1 MRRGIRLVVAN
12 LATWLGVVALGSIL
26 STRTLPA
33 QRRLPSDGGT
43 TVSLGQPVKWQW
55 SLGAAT
61 GVRTQPGDE
70 AAVTEARA
78 SLYRDL
84 LYPVLELGGIKLEG
98 YAGSRDT
105 RTRNG
110 ARISFFSP
118 FLRMGAGLDFDVGD
132 RQLHTFYTFE
142 HPVRR
147 GGIFHDGSQL
157 RIDFEPTSGRAFMVG
172 VEKPIARRIP
182 LGSTRPKDDKTRLLA
197 KRPPRI
203 ALPADSLAIRASL
216 GVMRDAALDIQRLC
230 LPWID
235 HRAGRAGDA
244 QVLARLDTLKAAV
257 ARAARDTAGDSGSVI
272 ERETRR
278 FHAAMELA
286 FARALDRAG
295 GSAPL
300 PTAEAAR
307 RVARRARQVLLDEV
321 LLPYDRLIGQ
331 EKDEDTTREY
341 AVLARGSFA
350 EWLVVESGLPHRATD
365 AVLATFTQVLETVE
379 EVRAAASREVEAS
392 RYVWLP
398 LQLALL
404 PEEHDTQ
411 DELDALI
418 ARATREP
425 FTDGNSVSYVINE
438 QFQYQLSRTIRAA
451 RDYHVLWVHDIRGV
465 DDRKH
470 PDEMTYRHVLR
481 SYLAAMVARVREYD
495 STGRFPVYL
504 IVLDEWFYAAN
515 RSRLFLD
522 LLEDPLFRQLQLP
535 AGYEAWEDSLG
546 AAQDSLR
553 AAIARSTLLQAQR
566 RQYGDGWMRNLIKV
580 HVSITNAA
588 DPTFWSWR
596 VAKWFPV
603 QDNWMRDHRK
613 LVFYDLTEDDLYR
626 GEAIFSGAGVG
637 EHYANTAWE
646 DRGLLVRGP
655 VTLALK
661 DAARDLFLKQG
672 IAERDLPPALLPRPR
687 ALDYDAQV
695 ARFTDGHPRTLRA
708 VALLNGTGFDD
719 KMVNLAKAIL
729 YTCMPAGSVIKVPDS
744 LWNAPFWGSALLG
757 ATLGGAR
764 VLVISPSFANAPARA
779 FGSMVRSRELMWSLL
794 QASDALAPEIAASGG
809 LLRVGI
815 YASEYRITDIPG
827 KVRAVRRTLQREPW
841 LRDLF
846 AYPPEVYPGLDSL
859 ANALDSLPA
868 LRDTTPDFE
877 ADGGS
882 KLHLKANFFASR
894 EAWSALGRYE
904 WVEMTREFVAGRM
917 AQVQLRPAAVASF
930 REYPNALIDVGGDE
944 MQRWFASLT
953 AAQRERVVFYTILG
967 SHNQNERSFAMD
979 GEVAIILSQWPAV
992 IPYLDLISIIGQTK
1006 WIQSTAELN
1015 ALLPPRPGR
1024 AVRLA
1029 HWFKMMF

>member
-1 MRRGIRLVVAN
+1 MALSMLV
-12 LATWLGVVALGSIL
+12 GVRA
-26 STRTLPA
+26 LPA

-55 SLGAAT
+55 ALGAAT

-110 ARISFFSP
+110 ARVSFFSP
-118 FLRMGAGLDFDVGD
+118 FLRMGAGLDFDIGD
-132 RQLHTFYTFE
+132 RQLHTFYTFV

-147 GGIFHDGSQL
+147 GGIFHDGSEL
-157 RIDFEPTSGRAFMVG
+157 RIDFEPSSGRAFMLG

-182 LGSTRPKDDKTRLLA
+182 LGSTRPRDDKTRLRA

-203 ALPADSLAIRASL
+203 ALPSDSLAIRASL
-216 GVMRDAALDIQRLC
+216 AVMRDAALTIQRVC
-230 LPWID
+230 VPWID
-235 HRAGRAGDA
+235 HQAGTKGDA
-244 QVLARLDTLKAAV
+244 RVLAKFDTIKAAM
-257 ARAARDTAGDSGSVI
+257 ARASGDSTGGSVI

-278 FHAAMELA
+278 FHAAMEQA
-286 FARALDRAG
+286 FARALDRTG

-331 EKDEDTTREY
+331 EKEEDTTREF
-341 AVLARGSFA
+341 AILARGSFA
-350 EWLVVESGLPHRATD
+350 EWLVVESGLPHRTTD
-365 AVLATFTQVLETVE
+365 AVLATFTEILETVDA
-379 EVRAAASREVEAS
+379 VRAAALREVDAS
-392 RYVWLP
+392 KYVWLP

-418 ARATREP
+418 ARATRES

-451 RDYHVLWVHDIRGV
+451 RDYHVLWVHDVRGV

-515 RSRLFLD
+515 RSHLFLD

-535 AGYEAWEDSLG
+535 KGYEAWEDSLA

-626 GEAIFSGAGVG
+626 GEAIFTGAGVA

-646 DRGLLVRGP
+646 DRALLVRGP

-661 DAARDLFLKQG
+661 DAARDLMLKQG
-672 IAERDLPPALLPRPR
+672 IAQQDLPPALLPRPR

-695 ARFTDGHPRTLRA
+695 ARFTAEHPRTLRA
-708 VALLNGTGFDD
+708 VTLLNGTGFDD

-744 LWNAPFWGSALLG
+744 LWNGPFWGSALLG
-757 ATLGGAR
+757 AALRGTR
-764 VLVISPSFANAPARA
+764 VLIIAPAFANAPARA

-794 QASDALAPEIAASGG
+794 QASNALTPQIAASGG
-809 LLRVGI
+809 LLKVGI
-815 YASEYRITDIPG
+815 YASEYSITDIPS

-882 KLHLKANFFASR
+882 RLHLKANFFASR
-894 EAWSALGRYE
+894 EAWTALGRYE
-904 WVEMTREFVAGRM
+904 WVGMTREFVTRRM
-917 AQVQLRPAAVASF
+917 AQVQQRSAAVASF
-930 REYPNALIDVGGDE
+930 REYPDAIIDVGGDE
-944 MQRWFASLT
+944 MQRWFESLT
-953 AAQRERVVFYTILG
+953 PTQRSSVVFYTILG

-992 IPYLDLISIIGQTK
+992 IPYLDLISIIGQTR
-1006 WIQSTAELN
+1006 WIQSTAELD
-1015 ALLPPRPGR
+1015 ALLPPHGRR